1 MKYKRN
7 WMKYKRKNN
16 YLKKKNCIY
25 NIIITVTITLC
36 SCTELESDKS
46 SQISQVSTSV
56 GSSYITSNGLLY
68 SIGFENAV
76 RNERDRIR
84 ELVLNWHFTG
94 EIIGKYGN
102 ILIIRIE
109 STNTPKV
116 LPKEYIPNFDITD
129 IEKIN
134 SEHIVAKLKI
144 SCKDKT
150 SLSKIR
156 IGSKAEKETGTSNV
170 RVGLEEIE
178 LIP

>member
-16 YLKKKNCIY
+16 YLKKNCIY

-36 SCTELESDKS
+36 SCTELECGKS
-46 SQISQVSTSV
+46 CQISQVSTSV
-56 GSSYITSNGLLY
+56 GSSYTTSNGLLY

-109 STNTPKV
+109 STNTPKI

-150 SLSKIR
+150 LLSKIR
-156 IGSKAEKETGTSNV
+156 TGSKAEKKTGTSIV
-170 RVGLEEIE
+170 HVGSEEIE